1 MMNRKW
7 LWLVIVAVAVGGF
20 VVGVV
25 VAQEDDWDI
34 WYLPESYSESYTPTL
49 LEWKELDFNAANA
62 HEAWLSDRL
71 QRTYCTLCSMDE
83 FMFMEVGTKT
93 QPGWDMY
100 MGDGQFACS
109 DEEVRATYAEAA
121 RHELMAISL
130 CFPGIDKEAVTIDFL
145 IEGKSIGYWWD
156 GEIMLGTDELP
167 E

>member
-1 MMNRKW
+1 MNRKW

-34 WYLPESYSESYTPTL
+34 WYLPEKYSEPYTPTL
-49 LEWKELDFNAANA
+49 LEWKELDFNAQSA

-100 MGDGQFACS
+100 MGVGQFACS
-109 DEEVRATYAEAA
+109 D
-121 RHELMAISL
+121 
-130 CFPGIDKEAVTIDFL
+130 
-145 IEGKSIGYWWD
+145 
-156 GEIMLGTDELP
+156 
-167 E
+167 